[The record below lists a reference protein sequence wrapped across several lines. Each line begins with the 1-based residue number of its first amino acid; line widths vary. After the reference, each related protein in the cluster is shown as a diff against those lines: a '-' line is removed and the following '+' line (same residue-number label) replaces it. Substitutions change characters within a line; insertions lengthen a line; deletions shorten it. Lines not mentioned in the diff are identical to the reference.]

1 MKATTAFVLNEFG
14 RAIARKREWRE
25 GHRAPSAAFL
35 AEKVGTSKMAEG
47 SPQVCLTMLVVS
59 PCVPLQSEMGMARQ
73 MFASLPLKKLF
84 RASRISSR
92 CLLPDHEGFF
102 GYVQAIFA
110 RRPWKPNGMRLIIK
124 WTSLLAK
131 RFVASQIVRVSIAGG
146 EMVLDLEVR
155 LVKVLYPWIRFP
167 AYWPTELL

>member
-59 PCVPLQSEMGMARQ
+59 PCVPLLSEMGMARQ
-73 MFASLPLKKLF
+73 ISASLPLKKPF
-84 RASRISSR
+84 PRIS
-92 CLLPDHEGFF
+92 DF
-102 GYVQAIFA
+102 VQV
-110 RRPWKPNGMRLIIK
+110 PP
-124 WTSLLAK
+124 S
-131 RFVASQIVRVSIAGG
+131 
-146 EMVLDLEVR
+146 
-155 LVKVLYPWIRFP
+155 
-167 AYWPTELL
+167 